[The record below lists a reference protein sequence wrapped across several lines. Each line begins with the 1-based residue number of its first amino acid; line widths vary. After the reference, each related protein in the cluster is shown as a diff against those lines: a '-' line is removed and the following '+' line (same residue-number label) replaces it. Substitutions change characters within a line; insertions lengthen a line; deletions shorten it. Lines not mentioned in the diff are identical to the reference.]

1 MSGSGERGKT
11 YSMFKNYLKTAWRS
25 LVRNKAFS
33 LINITGLSIGIAASL
48 LLFIVVQYEMS
59 YDRFQPDFD
68 RIYRVVTQD
77 KFDKDITHN
86 AGIPV
91 AALKALRTDFPNL
104 QFGALRSIYGSQLTV
119 PSATNATG
127 NKFIQETGIFFAE
140 PQLFNVFKYNW
151 LAGGANALNGPNN
164 VVLDEKTAAKYF
176 GSWQQAIGKTMT
188 LNNAITLK
196 VNGILKNSPANT
208 DLPLYVLVS
217 YETLKQHGEAYY
229 HTDTWNSTSSN
240 FNIFVLLPPAAKAAD
255 IDRALL
261 DFSKRH
267 YVPISSNSVKK
278 NFLQP
283 LSTVHFDRR
292 FEAFGDHITS
302 KDTLLTLSIIGL
314 FIILMACVNFI
325 NLSTALSVN
334 RSKEVGIR
342 KVLGSNRGQLFAQ
355 IMSETAMIV
364 SLSVIVALVIA
375 WLVLPFIKHIASIE
389 EPLTLFTPKTLAMV
403 SGMGM
408 VVILLAGLYPS
419 FVLSKFNPIMAL
431 KNKMVSAS
439 VQGVSLRRG
448 LVIMQFT
455 ISQILIIATAVAVSQ
470 MNFISKA
477 DLGINKEGV
486 LVLSGNS
493 DSITLSKQKAFKQQL
508 LQVPGVQSVSF
519 NSDAPTSEN
528 TSSTNFAYNHQPDE
542 KFQVNLKFADADYV
556 KTFGVHLIAGRATTE
571 SDTMQEAMINETLLK
586 KLGIKNANEA
596 IGKAIRLGRG
606 KWVPIVGV
614 MKDFTT
620 HSLREQINPLLITT
634 LNNFYTLTSIKLRT
648 HQLPKTTEAIQK
660 IWNQFYPEYAYTPS
674 FLDEDIAE
682 FYQQEEQLSLL
693 YKIFAG
699 LAIFISCLGLYGL
712 VSFMAVQKTK
722 EVGIRKVLGASLT
735 SLLQLFSKEFT
746 ILIIISFFISVPVAW
761 YMMHSW
767 LTNFVYRIP
776 LHIGFFAVAIVGSV
790 LIAWITVGYKAIR
803 AALANPVKALRSE

>member
-1 MSGSGERGKT
+1 M
-11 YSMFKNYLKTAWRS
+11 YKNYLKTAWRS

-59 YDRFQPDFD
+59 YDKFQPNFD

-77 KFDKDITHN
+77 KFDTYTTHN
-86 AGIPV
+86 SGIPV
-91 AALKALRTDFPNL
+91 AALKALRTDFPNI

-127 NKFIQETGIFFAE
+127 NKFVQKTGIFFFE
-140 PQLFNVFKYNW
+140 PQLFNVFHYDW
-151 LAGGANALNGPNN
+151 LAGSADALKDPNN
-164 VVLDEKTAAKYF
+164 VVLDERSATQYF
-176 GSWQQAIGKTMT
+176 GDWQHAMGKT
-188 LNNAITLK
+188 LVLDNSITLK
-196 VNGILKNSPANT
+196 VSGIMKNGPANT
-208 DLPLYVLVS
+208 DLPLSVLVS

-229 HTDTWNSTSSN
+229 HSDTWNSTSSN
-240 FNIFVLLPPAAKAAD
+240 YNIFALLPSAAKAAD
-255 IDRALL
+255 LDRAFLE
-261 DFSKRH
+261 FSKRH
-267 YVPISSNSVKK
+267 YDPRNRSSVKR

-283 LSTVHFDRR
+283 LSTIHFDRR
-292 FEAFGDHITS
+292 FEGFGDHITS
-302 KDTLLTLSIIGL
+302 KDTLLTLSIIAL

-364 SLSVIVALVIA
+364 WLSVIVALAIA
-375 WLVLPFIKHIASIE
+375 WLALPYIKHIASIE
-389 EPLTLFTPKTLAMV
+389 EPLSLFTPKTLAMIV
-403 SGMGM
+403 GMGM
-408 VVILLAGLYPS
+408 IVILLAGLYPS
-419 FVLSKFNPIMAL
+419 FVLSKFNPITAL

-455 ISQILIIATAVAVSQ
+455 ISQVLIIATAVAVSQ

-477 DLGINKEGV
+477 DLGLNKEGV
-486 LVLSGNS
+486 LLLSGNG
-493 DSITLSKQKAFKQQL
+493 DSVILSKQKAFKQQL

-519 NSDAPTSEN
+519 NSDAPSSEN
-528 TSSTNFAYNHQPDE
+528 TSSSNFAYNHQPDE

-556 KTFGVHLIAGRATTE
+556 KTFGVHFLAGRATAE

-596 IGKAIRLGRG
+596 IGKTIRMGG
-606 KWVPIVGV
+606 GNWVPIVGV
-614 MKDFTT
+614 MKDFKT
-620 HSLREQINPLLITT
+620 HSLREDIKPLLVTT
-634 LNNFYTLTSIKLRT
+634 LKNYYSLTAIKLRT

-660 IWNQFYPEYAYTPS
+660 TWAQFYPEYTYTPS
-674 FLDEDIAE
+674 FFDEDIAE
-682 FYQQEEQLSLL
+682 FYKQEEQLSLL

-722 EVGIRKVLGASLT
+722 EVGIRKVLGASVT

-746 ILIIISFFISVPVAW
+746 ILIIISFFIAVPVAW
-761 YMMHSW
+761 YMMHTW
-767 LTNFVYRIP
+767 LNNFVYRIP
-776 LHIGFFAVAIVGSV
+776 LSIWFFVAAIAGSV
-790 LIAWITVGYKAIR
+790 LIAWLTVGYKAIK
-803 AALANPVKALRSE
+803 AALANPVKSLRTE

>member
-1 MSGSGERGKT
+1 
-11 YSMFKNYLKTAWRS
+11 MFKNYLKTAWRS

-59 YDRFQPDFD
+59 YDKFQPNFD

-77 KFDKDITHN
+77 KFDTYTTHN
-86 AGIPV
+86 SGIPV
-91 AALKALRTDFPNL
+91 AALKALRTDFPNI

-127 NKFIQETGIFFAE
+127 NKFVQKTGIFFFE
-140 PQLFNVFKYNW
+140 PQLFNVFHYDW
-151 LAGGANALNGPNN
+151 LAGSADALKDPNN
-164 VVLDEKTAAKYF
+164 VVLDERSATQYF
-176 GSWQQAIGKTMT
+176 GDWQQAMGKT
-188 LNNAITLK
+188 LVLDNSITLK
-196 VNGILKNSPANT
+196 VSGIMKNGPANT
-208 DLPLYVLVS
+208 DLPLSVLVS

-229 HTDTWNSTSSN
+229 HSDTWNSTSSN
-240 FNIFVLLPPAAKAAD
+240 YNIFALLPSAAKAAD
-255 IDRALL
+255 LDRALL
-261 DFSKRH
+261 EFSKRH
-267 YVPISSNSVKK
+267 YDPRNGSSVKR

-283 LSTVHFDRR
+283 LSTIHFDRR
-292 FEAFGDHITS
+292 FEGFGDHITS
-302 KDTLLTLSIIGL
+302 KDTLLTLSIIAL

-364 SLSVIVALVIA
+364 WLSVIVALALA
-375 WLVLPFIKHIASIE
+375 WLALPYIKHIASIE
-389 EPLTLFTPKTLAMV
+389 EPLSLFTPKTLAMIV
-403 SGMGM
+403 GMGM
-408 VVILLAGLYPS
+408 IVILLAGLYPS
-419 FVLSKFNPIMAL
+419 FVLSKFNPITAL

-455 ISQILIIATAVAVSQ
+455 ISQVLIIATAVAVSQ

-477 DLGINKEGV
+477 DLGLNKEGV
-486 LVLSGNS
+486 LLLSGNG
-493 DSITLSKQKAFKQQL
+493 DSVILSKQKAFKQQL

-519 NSDAPTSEN
+519 NSDAPSSEN
-528 TSSTNFAYNHQPDE
+528 TSSSNFAYNHQPDE

-556 KTFGVHLIAGRATTE
+556 KTFGVHFLAGRATAE

-586 KLGIKNANEA
+586 KLGIKNANDA
-596 IGKAIRLGRG
+596 IGKTIRMGRG
-606 KWVPIVGV
+606 NWVPIVGV
-614 MKDFTT
+614 MKDFKT
-620 HSLREQINPLLITT
+620 HSLREDIKPLLVTT
-634 LNNFYTLTSIKLRT
+634 LKNYYSLTAIKLRT

-660 IWNQFYPEYAYTPS
+660 TWAQFYPEYAYTSS
-674 FLDEDIAE
+674 FYDEDIAE
-682 FYQQEEQLSLL
+682 FYKQEEQLSLL

-722 EVGIRKVLGASLT
+722 EVGIRKVLGASVT

-746 ILIIISFFISVPVAW
+746 ILIIISFFIAVPVAW
-761 YMMHSW
+761 YMMHTW
-767 LTNFVYRIP
+767 LNNFVCRIP
-776 LHIGFFAVAIVGSV
+776 LSIWFFLAAIAGSV
-790 LIAWITVGYKAIR
+790 LIAWLTVGYKAIK
-803 AALANPVKALRSE
+803 AALANPVKSLRTE